1 MWKLLTALSALTLL
15 GLAGSAQDAKKTQET
30 RTQADQKTATEY
42 ANLTNPVKAS
52 PNSLAEGK
60 RLYGID
66 CAMCHGMAGDGKG
79 DLARDMKLALHDW
92 RDPAALQTFTDGD
105 LFQIIA
111 KGKGKMVGD
120 DERMKPEQIWDTV
133 NYVRSFAKKDSPP
146 KPKEADSKN

>member
-30 RTQADQKTATEY
+30 RAQADQKTATES

-146 KPKEADSKN
+146 KPKEDNPKN